1 MGAPIATNI
10 AYPIMMI
17 FNLYFIKKYL
27 HMLPKFSKT
36 FVKPFAAGLACYAAA
51 RASLV
56 LFERWLSPKI
66 AVFPAV
72 LAAMVVYLALIV
84 LLRVVSVREISQT
97 FFRKRKKT

>member
-1 MGAPIATNI
+1 
-10 AYPIMMI
+10 
-17 FNLYFIKKYL
+17 
-27 HMLPKFSKT
+27 MLPKFSKT